1 MMEIRN
7 DTEVIENIDDF
18 VRGKLDRF
26 SAMEHSFASLFT
38 LMFSEEENILYERSV
53 GFSIEKI
60 TYGQAR
66 ANALKRAAVLKKQLA
81 GEKEDAVVGLC
92 MGNGPEWIETFWAIL
107 AAGFRPLLVNINLDD
122 KSLNEAF
129 QNTNT
134 VAVIS
139 DARPF
144 SVRTIGARSL
154 LSGTETA
161 TDLTFG
167 SELFV
172 MSSGTSSHMKICAYG
187 AEELFY
193 QIGDSYRIIGECA
206 KLKGFYHGY
215 LKQLDLLPFYHVFGL
230 IAMYIWF
237 GFFSRTFV
245 HLPDLSPQTIRKT
258 IVRYEVTHI
267 FAVPLFWET
276 VYEQAIRTIRSH
288 GEKTYNK
295 FCRGLKLAGILARIP
310 ALGEW
315 FSNVAFSEV
324 RQNLFGESIRFMITG
339 GSNIRKEVLSFFN
352 GIGYR
357 LANGYGMSEIGICSV
372 ELGGSS
378 LYLNNGTVGKPL
390 SSLQYR
396 ISPEGELLV
405 SGKTMARYLIEDGK
419 KIMRPE
425 WFHTHDLAVIEHG
438 HYQILARMD
447 DLVIGSDGENLNPN
461 LIEERFRY
469 PGLNGA
475 CLIDASGP
483 VLICAVSGQ
492 ISRDTFDTTMQWV
505 RDRIHAEGL
514 SGKITRLFFTSDPL
528 LEEGA
533 FKVNRRRV
541 RERFLGQELHLIDAD
556 TFKEQAVSDDA
567 LYEEVR
573 SALAKVLSKRPEEIA
588 GAADFFLDL
597 GGTSLDYFALISALR
612 EKYEIRFPLSEGNTI
627 TTADGFYEY
636 IRKIGN
642 HGN

>member
-1 MMEIRN
+1 MKTNGTGERF
-7 DTEVIENIDDF
+7 DVDAFVEN
-18 VRGKLDRF
+18 KLKQF
-26 SAMEHSFASLFT
+26 AAMEHDFASLFT
-38 LMFSEEENILYERSV
+38 LMFSEEENILYERGE
-53 GFSIEKI
+53 GFSAEKI

-66 ANALKRAAVLKKQLA
+66 SNALKRAAALTKQLA
-81 GEKEDAVVGLC
+81 EEKKDAVVGLC
-92 MGNGPEWIETFWAIL
+92 MENGPEWIETFWAIL
-107 AAGFRPLLVNINLDD
+107 AAGFRPLLVNINLDED
-122 KSLNEAF
+122 SLNEAF
-129 QNTNT
+129 RNTDA

-144 SVRTIGARSL
+144 QIKTIGARSL
-154 LSGTETA
+154 LAGGTAAEPA
-161 TDLTFG
+161 SFG
-167 SELFV
+167 SELMV

-187 AEELFY
+187 AEEIYY
-193 QIGDSYRIIGECA
+193 QIGDSLKIIKQCP
-206 KLKGFYHGY
+206 KLKGFYNGA

-230 IAMYIWF
+230 IAMYLWF

-245 HLPDLSPQTIRKT
+245 HLPDLSAQTVQKT
-258 IVRYEVTHI
+258 IIRHEVTHI

-276 VYEQAIRTIRSH
+276 IYEQAIRKIRSR
-288 GEKTYNK
+288 GEKTYAK
-295 FCRGLKLAGILARIP
+295 FERALKLSAKLARIP

-315 FSNVAFSEV
+315 FSRVAFAEV

-339 GSNIRKEVLSFFN
+339 GSNIRGEVLAFFN

-390 SSLQYR
+390 SSLQYK
-396 ISPEGELLV
+396 IGPDGELLV
-405 SGKTMARYLIEDGK
+405 SGKTMARYIIENGQ

-425 WFHTHDLAVIEHG
+425 WFHTHDLAVTEHG
-438 HYQILARMD
+438 HYQILGRMD

-483 VLICAVSGQ
+483 VLICAVSKQ

-505 RDRIHAEGL
+505 RDRIHTEGL

-556 TFKEQAVSDDA
+556 TFRGQASSDDA

-573 SALAKVLSKRPEEIA
+573 GALAKVLGKRTEEIA

-612 EKYEIRFPLSEGNTI
+612 EEYEIQFPLSEGNTI

-636 IRKIGN
+636 IRKMGN

>member
-1 MMEIRN
+1 MKTNGTGERF
-7 DTEVIENIDDF
+7 DVDAFVEN
-18 VRGKLDRF
+18 KLKQF
-26 SAMEHSFASLFT
+26 AAMEHDFASLFT
-38 LMFSEEENILYERSV
+38 LMFSEEENILYERGE
-53 GFSIEKI
+53 GFSAEKI

-66 ANALKRAAVLKKQLA
+66 SNALKRAAALTKQLA
-81 GEKEDAVVGLC
+81 EEKKDAVVGLC
-92 MGNGPEWIETFWAIL
+92 MENGPEWIETFWAIL
-107 AAGFRPLLVNINLDD
+107 AAGFRPLLVNINLDED
-122 KSLNEAF
+122 SLNEAF
-129 QNTNT
+129 RNTDA

-144 SVRTIGARSL
+144 QIKTIGARSL
-154 LSGTETA
+154 LAGGTAAEPA
-161 TDLTFG
+161 SFG
-167 SELFV
+167 SELMV

-187 AEELFY
+187 AEEIYY
-193 QIGDSYRIIGECA
+193 QIGDSLKIIKQCP
-206 KLKGFYHGY
+206 KLKGFYNGA

-230 IAMYIWF
+230 IAMYLWF

-245 HLPDLSPQTIRKT
+245 HLPDLSAQTVQKT
-258 IVRYEVTHI
+258 IIRHEVTHI

-276 VYEQAIRTIRSH
+276 IYEQAIRKIRSR
-288 GEKTYNK
+288 GEKTYAK
-295 FCRGLKLAGILARIP
+295 FERALKLSAKLARIP

-315 FSNVAFSEV
+315 FSRVAFAEV

-339 GSNIRKEVLSFFN
+339 GSNIRGEVLAFFN

-390 SSLQYR
+390 SSLQYK
-396 ISPEGELLV
+396 IGPDGELLV
-405 SGKTMARYLIEDGK
+405 SGKTMARYIIENGQ

-425 WFHTHDLAVIEHG
+425 WFHTHDLTVTEHG
-438 HYQILARMD
+438 HYQILGRMD

-483 VLICAVSGQ
+483 VLICAVSKQ

-505 RDRIHAEGL
+505 RDRIHTEGL

-556 TFKEQAVSDDA
+556 TFRGQASSDDA

-573 SALAKVLSKRPEEIA
+573 GALAKVLGKRTEEIA

-612 EKYEIRFPLSEGNTI
+612 EEYEIQFPLSEGNTI

-636 IRKIGN
+636 IRKMGN